1 MQIVQLRIRNFRCIR
16 HADILPSQHNV
27 LLGPNNCGKTTVL
40 EALNLLLNPETT
52 TRTFAVDE
60 NDFCDREYLPHEQ
73 REEGATPAAGGDPH
87 DRQVYVE
94 AVLAGLSDEDESM
107 FHDVLVPWRPDE
119 RRVIEATDEGQ
130 DPFEGGAVPAIR
142 VFFEAWYDP
151 EEDDF
156 ECATCFLRREGVH
169 RDECRRFTREHKR
182 QVGFLIYRD
191 FRALTRPITLEPGM
205 LFSRLLQSQEVSPAH
220 FEEVL
225 SSIQGCLAAMAD
237 EEDFRSLLA
246 AYQAEIERFL
256 ALSHFDTGKLSF
268 DLSDRS
274 RRQLKEVAQLYAN
287 DSLPLPIQKLGA
299 GTRSLAILAI
309 LTLIMRRRGR
319 GILALEE
326 PETFLFPHAQR
337 RVIDECLSLATQT
350 FVTTHSP
357 FVLER
362 MPVEAVGRIERS
374 SDGTVRWVPLS
385 TARLQ
390 HVNLYTRRL
399 RSSHAEALVGRG
411 VIVVEGDS
419 DRWWLTGVSRIL
431 NRKTWNGRVQEA
443 LELQGIAVV
452 NAESNSDVPRM
463 AEFFRETGLAVVG
476 VLDRTND
483 AAITQAVQESA
494 CPFLWLQD
502 AGLESLLA
510 AELPPGVLRRL
521 LSEAPYSRAPL
532 RPPAEV
538 AAMADDAVR
547 AAAREFLRSN
557 KGSAGLHEWIL
568 SLLDEASVPRT
579 LGVIVGLVSAYV
591 TEGVELLTQTV

>member
-16 HADILPSQHNV
+16 QADILPSQHNV

-52 TRTFAVDE
+52 ARTFAVDE
-60 NDFCDREYLPHEQ
+60 NDFCNREYLPQ
-73 REEGATPAAGGDPH
+73 QVVEGAVPADWADPH

-94 AVLAGLSDEDESM
+94 AVLTGLSEDDEGM

-130 DPFEGGAVPAIR
+130 DPFGGEAVPAIR

-156 ECATCFLRREGVH
+156 DCATCFLRRDGIH
-169 RDECRRFTREHKR
+169 RDECPRFTREHKR
-182 QVGFLIYRD
+182 QIGFLIYRD
-191 FRALTRPITLEPGM
+191 FRALTRPVTLEPGM

-225 SSIQGCLAAMAD
+225 SSIQGSLATMLD

-246 AYQAEIERFL
+246 SYQAEIERFL
-256 ALSHFDTGKLSF
+256 ALSQFDSGRLSF

-274 RRQLKEVAQLYAN
+274 RRQLKEIAQLYAN
-287 DSLPLPIQKLGA
+287 DRLPLPIQKLGA
-299 GTRSLAILAI
+299 GTRSLSILAM

-374 SDGTVRWVPLS
+374 SDGTVQWVPLS

-431 NRKTWNGRVQEA
+431 NRKTWNGRDQEA

-452 NAESNSDVPRM
+452 SAESNSDVPRM

-483 AAITQAVQESA
+483 AGTMQAVQDSA
-494 CPFLWLQD
+494 CPFLLLRH
-502 AGLESLLA
+502 AGLEALLA
-510 AELPPGVLRRL
+510 AELPSDVLRRL
-521 LSEAPYSRAPL
+521 LTEAPYSRAPL
-532 RPPAEV
+532 RPPAEL
-538 AAMADDAVR
+538 AAMADDPVR
-547 AAAREFLRSN
+547 EAAREFLRSN
-557 KGSAGLHEWIL
+557 KGSAGLHEWVL

-591 TEGVELLTQTV
+591 TDGAELTTQTV